1 MIQMKDSPI
10 KFYLASSSPRRREL
24 LSSVGLSFEAIS
36 VDVEER
42 YKQDESAAAFVTRMA
57 LAKVTRVVE
66 LVIADKR
73 NNLPILAAD
82 TCVTID
88 NQILGKPVD
97 VDQAKAMLN
106 LLSGRTHAVL
116 TGIALK
122 SGETVWQD
130 LSRSVVTFSSL
141 STHEIDAYCASQEP
155 FDKAGAYAIQGLG
168 GAFVKH
174 IEGSYTGV
182 VGLPMYETRRLLA
195 KIGVD
200 WL

>member
-1 MIQMKDSPI
+1 MNSRQIQ
-10 KFYLASSSPRRREL
+10 FYLASTSPRRREL
-24 LSSVGLSFEAIS
+24 LSSVGLTFEIIS
-36 VDVEER
+36 VDIDER
-42 YKQDESAAAFVTRMA
+42 HEQDESATAFVTRMA
-57 LAKVTRVVE
+57 LAKVDRAVE
-66 LVIADKR
+66 LVDENWKA
-73 NNLPILAAD
+73 NLPILAAD

-88 NQILGKPVD
+88 NQILGKPIAVD
-97 VDQAKAMLN
+97 HAKAMLN

-116 TGIALK
+116 TAVALK
-122 SGETVWQD
+122 SGEAVWQD
-130 LSRSVVTFSSL
+130 LSQSEVTFSSL
-141 STHEIDAYCASQEP
+141 TTQEIDAYCASQEP

-195 KIGVD
+195 KIGID

>member
-1 MIQMKDSPI
+1 MSARLQ
-10 KFYLASSSPRRREL
+10 FYLASSSPRRREL
-24 LSSVGLSFEAIS
+24 LSSVGLSFAVIS
-36 VDVEER
+36 VDV
-42 YKQDESAAAFVTRMA
+42 DEQQQRNEAANAFVTRMA
-57 LAKVTRVVE
+57 LAKVNRATE
-66 LVIADKR
+66 LVIEDNR
-73 NNLPILAAD
+73 SDLPVLAAD

-88 NQILGKPVD
+88 NQILGKPND
-97 VDQAKAMLN
+97 VGQAKTMLS

-116 TGIALK
+116 TAIALK
-122 SGETVWQD
+122 SADTIWQD
-130 LSRSVVTFSSL
+130 LSQSEVTFASL
-141 STHEIDAYCASQEP
+141 SVGEINAYCASHEP

-168 GAFVKH
+168 SAFVKH